1 MIKRLAIGA
10 FLLIATQGQPIVA
23 NAASTSSP
31 DAPALAFASKGQMVC
46 DSRGCR
52 QIRKGC
58 HLEYR
63 LGIKGGP
70 VPTGGNVEV
79 CG

>member
-1 MIKRLAIGA
+1 MIKRVTIGA
-10 FLLIATQGQPIVA
+10 LLLIAAQSQPIVA
-23 NAASTSSP
+23 NAASP
-31 DAPALAFASKGQMVC
+31 DASASASKGQMVC

>member
-1 MIKRLAIGA
+1 MIKRLALGA

-23 NAASTSSP
+23 NAASP
-31 DAPALAFASKGQMVC
+31 DASASASKGLMVC

-52 QIRKGC
+52 HIRKGC

-70 VPTGGNVEV
+70 VPTGGNVEI